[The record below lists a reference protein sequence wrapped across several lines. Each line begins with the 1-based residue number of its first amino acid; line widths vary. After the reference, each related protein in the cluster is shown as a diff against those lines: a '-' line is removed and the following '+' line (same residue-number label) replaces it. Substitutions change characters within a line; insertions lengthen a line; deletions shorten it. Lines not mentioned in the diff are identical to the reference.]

1 MGLDSPLAGGG
12 VSRSSPGAGLPVPGP
27 QLTSVLQ
34 KLESP
39 FIPAS
44 VFPYTEY
51 SDTVPSFHHDSA
63 LPKLPRATRP
73 LLPRRPTATWSF
85 FDRRPHGSYNQIT
98 FAGPRPSLC
107 LCLWQTPSV
116 FQPPCPLSLP
126 VSLILAS

>member
-34 KLESP
+34 RLESP

-44 VFPYTEY
+44 VFPYTEH

-63 LPKLPRATRP
+63 LPKLPRAA
-73 LLPRRPTATWSF
+73 LHARRSPIA
-85 FDRRPHGSYNQIT
+85 PPQLG
-98 FAGPRPSLC
+98 PSL
-107 LCLWQTPSV
+107 TEDHMAATIKSP
-116 FQPPCPLSLP
+116 
-126 VSLILAS
+126 

>member
-1 MGLDSPLAGGG
+1 MGLDSPLTGGG

-34 KLESP
+34 RLESP

-73 LLPRRPTATWSF
+73 LLPRRSPAA
-85 FDRRPHGSYNQIT
+85 PPQLG
-98 FAGPRPSLC
+98 PSL
-107 LCLWQTPSV
+107 TEDHMAATIKSPSLAQDPACACV
-116 FQPPCPLSLP
+116 YGKLP
-126 VSLILAS
+126 VFFSPLVLSHCQCL